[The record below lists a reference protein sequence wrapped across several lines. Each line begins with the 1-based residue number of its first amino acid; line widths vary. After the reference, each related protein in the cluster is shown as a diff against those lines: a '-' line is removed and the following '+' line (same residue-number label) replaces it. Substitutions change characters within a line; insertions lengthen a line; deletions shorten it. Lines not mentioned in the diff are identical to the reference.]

1 MLSWFR
7 TQAKDHGLFRA
18 LKLLASVTANRTRV
32 ELSNK
37 LLPDQLECPCCGWQ
51 GRRFFDYIEAGY
63 RVPNAACPQCD
74 SHSRHRAFYVWLTK
88 EYELATRQGRALVF
102 APERALAPVW
112 NSATELR
119 TIKTDIEPSR
129 GVDLIADVMRLP
141 LANES
146 IALIWCHHV
155 LEQVIDDHVA
165 MRELHRVLAEKG
177 ELLISAGLSGLDE
190 TQELG
195 AANKM
200 LSGNRRLYGHDFSE
214 RLKEAGFIVTPL
226 SYNLNDA
233 ELRRYAIFPES
244 FYRCAK
250 AGQ

>member
-18 LKLLASVTANRTRV
+18 LKLLASVVGNRTRV

-37 LLPDQLECPCCGWQ
+37 LLPNQLECPCCGWQ

-63 RVPNAACPQCD
+63 RVRNAACPQCD
-74 SHSRHRAFYVWLTK
+74 SHSRHRAFYLWLTK
-88 EYELATRQGRALVF
+88 EYELANRKGRALVF
-102 APERALAPVW
+102 APERALASVW
-112 NSATELR
+112 NSAPQLR

-129 GVDLIADVMRLP
+129 GVDVIADVMRLP
-141 LANES
+141 LESKS

-155 LEQVIDDHVA
+155 LEQVIDDRVA
-165 MRELHRVLAEKG
+165 MQEFHRVLANDG
-177 ELLISAGLSGLDE
+177 ELLISAGLSGLEE

-200 LSGNRRLYGHDFSE
+200 LSGNRRLYGNDFSE
-214 RLKEAGFIVTPL
+214 RLKAAGFIVTPL
-226 SYNLNDA
+226 SYNLNGA
-233 ELRRYAIFPES
+233 ELQRYAIFPES